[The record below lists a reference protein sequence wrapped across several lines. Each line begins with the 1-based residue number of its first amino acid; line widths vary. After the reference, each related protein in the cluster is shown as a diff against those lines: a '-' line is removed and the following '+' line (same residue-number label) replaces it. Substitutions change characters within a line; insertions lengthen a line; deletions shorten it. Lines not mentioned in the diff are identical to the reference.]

1 MRSCRI
7 RKVLFL
13 NYGIALMKNDKW
25 ELVLE
30 QIDGDVI
37 IDSYP
42 NKKLA
47 EQERESRNRLCVA
60 MGYTPDVKYIIRKV

>member
-1 MRSCRI
+1 
-7 RKVLFL
+7 
-13 NYGIALMKNDKW
+13 MKNDKW
-25 ELVLE
+25 VLILK
-30 QIDGDVI
+30 QVKGNVI

-47 EQERESRNRLCVA
+47 EQERESRNRLCIA